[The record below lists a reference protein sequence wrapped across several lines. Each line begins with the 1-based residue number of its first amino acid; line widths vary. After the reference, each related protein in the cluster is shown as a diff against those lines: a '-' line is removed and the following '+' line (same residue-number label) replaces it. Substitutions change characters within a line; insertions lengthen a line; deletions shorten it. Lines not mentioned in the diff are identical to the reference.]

1 MGNLLIN
8 GSAEFS
14 PCTTY
19 RYTLE
24 RRWDLPGA
32 PRRLCAFIMLN
43 PSTAD
48 AETDDPTTRRC
59 MAFAR
64 ETGHDQYAA
73 VNLFA
78 YRSAWPVHMIEA
90 DAPIGPDN
98 DAWIK
103 GMAERAVRTQ
113 GTVVCAWGAHGEY
126 MDRDKAVL
134 GLLARITGCKPLC
147 LRMTKSG
154 HPGHPLYIPAPWRP
168 VEFAHARGR
177 AA

>member
-1 MGNLLIN
+1 MGNLLVT

-14 PCTTY
+14 PCGVY

-32 PRRLCAFIMLN
+32 PKRLCTFIMLN

-64 ETGHDQYAA
+64 ETGHDRYAA

-78 YRSAWPVHMIEA
+78 YRAAWPANMLAA
-90 DAPIGPDN
+90 DDPVGWQN
-98 DAWIK
+98 DAWITRFASEAK
-103 GMAERAVRTQ
+103 ARGM
-113 GTVVCAWGAHGEY
+113 VVCAWGTNGSHMG
-126 MDRDKAVL
+126 RDKAVL
-134 GLLARITGCKPLC
+134 ALLAKIGVEPLC
-147 LRMTKSG
+147 LRLTNGG
-154 HPGHPLYIPAPWRP
+154 HPEHPLYIPAPWRP
-168 VEFAHARGR
+168 VAMELE